1 MIVSQSEQKDNKN
14 VLQCS
19 LIVPKIENQDFI
31 AEKGSINLSEG
42 HFAENASRGGVVII
56 TYL

>member
-1 MIVSQSEQKDNKN
+1 MSQSEQKDSKN

-19 LIVPKIENQDFI
+19 LIVPKIEKQDFI
-31 AEKGSINLSEG
+31 AEKGSINLPVG
-42 HFAENASRGGVVII
+42 YFVENVSSGGGVVTI